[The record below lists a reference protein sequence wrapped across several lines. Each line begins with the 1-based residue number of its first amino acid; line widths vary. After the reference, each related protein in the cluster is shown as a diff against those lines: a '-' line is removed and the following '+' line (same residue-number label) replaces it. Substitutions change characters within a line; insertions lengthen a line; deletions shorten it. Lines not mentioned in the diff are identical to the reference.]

1 MPRRNG
7 IVFYLLAQ
15 RHYVVVHHPVA
26 DVEAGTPHFLKQVLA
41 REYASPAAHESRQQ
55 LQLRVR
61 GFHALAVAAQ
71 LETRQVQLAAA
82 KAMHFATRFRH
93 AAAKHGPDARAQFPR
108 AERLGHVIVRPE
120 VQPQNLLG
128 LLRLGG
134 LRSCSIKRQ
143 VSQTCQIAR
152 QTTIARNSGRLRRTD
167 SSLMFGGRTV
177 EFSIRRSSSGV
188 DQGCVRFLSGEGT
201 EDLALDGDNAFRH
214 LARSRWPPCAQA
226 RIERLPHFAHAACV
240 DGREDFRTA
249 ELRCWR
255 ERLSLTHPVVDKS

>member
-1 MPRRNG
+1 
-7 IVFYLLAQ
+7 
-15 RHYVVVHHPVA
+15 
-26 DVEAGTPHFLKQVLA
+26 
-41 REYASPAAHESRQQ
+41 
-55 LQLRVR
+55 
-61 GFHALAVAAQ
+61 
-71 LETRQVQLAAA
+71 
-82 KAMHFATRFRH
+82 
-93 AAAKHGPDARAQFPR
+93 
-108 AERLGHVIVRPE
+108 
-120 VQPQNLLG
+120 
-128 LLRLGG
+128 
-134 LRSCSIKRQ
+134 
-143 VSQTCQIAR
+143 
-152 QTTIARNSGRLRRTD
+152 
-167 SSLMFGGRTV
+167 MFGGRTV